1 MTLPAGRIAW
11 EDETVPFPANLGLT
25 WWECL
30 VSPHRFFHRVSW
42 DGPRARPLLYLL
54 IVAILGSVLG
64 LFWFVWGPG
73 DAAER
78 LGVSLELQLLGFFLT
93 PFAVLLALGLV
104 SLVQHGFVLLLAPA
118 RRGLGATVTVLCY
131 AGGVSVAT
139 SLLPPAMAFAWPI
152 TGALGATYLVGYFT
166 LMMAVQVWY
175 IVVLVA
181 GLRIAHSTTTG
192 RAAAVVLLPMAIG
205 LLLAVGFVVIAVAFL
220 ALADL
225 PV

>member
-1 MTLPAGRIAW
+1 VNLPDGGIAW

-30 VSPHRFFHRVSW
+30 VSPDRFFRRVSW

-54 IVAILGSVLG
+54 IVAILGSLLG
-64 LFWFVWGPG
+64 LFWFMSGPG

-104 SLVQHGFVLLLAPA
+104 SLVQHLFVWLLAPG

-131 AGGVSVAT
+131 ASGVGVAT
-139 SLLPPAMAFAWPI
+139 AFLPPAMAFAWPI
-152 TGALGATYLVGYFT
+152 TGLLGATYLVFYFT
-166 LMMAVQVWY
+166 LMVAAQVWY
-175 IVVLVA
+175 VVVLVI
-181 GLRIAHSTTTG
+181 GLRNAHSTTTG
-192 RAAAVVLLPMAIG
+192 QASAIVLLPLAIG
-205 LLLAVGFVVIAVAFL
+205 LALTVVFVIAAVAL
-220 ALADL
+220 LTLAD
-225 PV
+225 PTF